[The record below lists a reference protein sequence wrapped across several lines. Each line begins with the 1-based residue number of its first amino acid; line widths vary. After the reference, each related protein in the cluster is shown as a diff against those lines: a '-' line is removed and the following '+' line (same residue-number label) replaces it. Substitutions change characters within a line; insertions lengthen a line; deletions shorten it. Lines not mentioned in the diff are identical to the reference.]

1 MRVAYDLEFISESLI
16 NSSNSS
22 QHRSFMMVCRQ
33 INLAEV
39 DFIMSINPFFPST
52 HDEQIVWLSHYS
64 LKLPINGP
72 VCGISDQEINETQTD
87 LTYYIWMLQHGHP
100 SVQRDAK
107 DSTVYKTM
115 MVSGSGNASIN
126 YPQPSVF
133 PNAPA
138 APTPGIKIRLMSQI
152 NRIKVSLKYT
162 DAIGH
167 DLGIISSTNT
177 TEHLVPIPNVLVEL
191 GSSGQRV
198 TINFNKYGHD
208 GVWIESR
215 TNGGDWVFLAVD
227 TLTHYYDERPL
238 AAGNIQETREYR
250 LRWWDKSVAHGEWSN
265 VLTALIGS

>member
-1 MRVAYDLEFISESLI
+1 ML
-16 NSSNSS
+16 
-22 QHRSFMMVCRQ
+22 CRQ
-33 INLAEV
+33 LSLAE
-39 DFIMSINPFFPST
+39 DHLIMPFNTYFPST
-52 HDEQIVWLSHYS
+52 HDQQIVWLSHYQ
-64 LKLPINGP
+64 LKLPINGL
-72 VCGISDQEINETQTD
+72 VCGISDQEINDTLID
-87 LTYYIWMLQHGHP
+87 LTYYIWMLQHWHP

-107 DSTVYKTM
+107 ESTAYKTM
-115 MVSGSGNASIN
+115 MVSGSGTETIN
-126 YPQPSVF
+126 YPQPTVF
-133 PNAPA
+133 SNSPA
-138 APTPGIKIRLMSQI
+138 APTPGIKNRLTSQI
-152 NRIKVSLKYT
+152 NRIKVSLNYT

-167 DLGIISSTNT
+167 DLGIIASANT

-227 TLTHYYDERPL
+227 TLTHFYDERPL

-265 VLTALIGS
+265 VQTALIGS